1 MKKLLLLFILIP
13 IWGLS
18 QNSLEEVPIF
28 PGCENK
34 RNKRKCFDKK
44 LRQHILTSFY
54 YPKEAI
60 VRKEE
65 GRVYVQFVINSD
77 GIISSIKA
85 RAPYKSLKEAAI
97 KIISNLSSKKFIAG
111 KVDGKNVNVPFTI
124 PITFILDSQSCKL

>member
-1 MKKLLLLFILIP
+1 MKKLLVLLLIAP
-13 IWGLS
+13 VLGFG
-18 QNSLEEVPIF
+18 QNSSEEVPIF

-65 GRVYVQFVINSD
+65 GRVYIQFVINSD

-97 KIISNLSSKKFIAG
+97 KIISSLSSNKFIPG
-111 KVDGKNVNVPFTI
+111 KVDGKNVDVPFTI
-124 PITFILDSQSCKL
+124 PMTFRLASQSCEL

>member
-1 MKKLLLLFILIP
+1 MKNLLFLFLLIP
-13 IWGLS
+13 ICALS

-34 RNKRKCFDKK
+34 RNKRKCFEKK
-44 LRQHILTSFY
+44 LRQHILTFFY

-65 GRVYVQFVINSD
+65 GKVYIQFVINSD
-77 GIISSIKA
+77 GVISSIKA

-97 KIISNLSSKKFIAG
+97 KIISRLSSNKFIPG
-111 KVDGKNVNVPFTI
+111 KVDGKNVDVPFTI
-124 PITFILDSQSCKL
+124 PITFRLASQSCEL

>member
-1 MKKLLLLFILIP
+1 MKKLLLLLLVAP
-13 IWGLS
+13 VLGLG
-18 QNSLEEVPIF
+18 QNSSEEVPIF

-44 LRQHILTSFY
+44 LRQHILNSFY

-60 VRKEE
+60 DRKEE
-65 GRVYVQFVINSD
+65 GRVYIKFVINSD

-97 KIISNLSSKKFIAG
+97 KIISNLSSKNLYREKLMG
-111 KVDGKNVNVPFTI
+111 KVSMFLSLYP
-124 PITFILDSQSCKL
+124 

>member
-97 KIISNLSSKKFIAG
+97 KIISNLSSKKFIPG
-111 KVDGKNVNVPFTI
+111 KVDGKNVNVPYTI

>member
-1 MKKLLLLFILIP
+1 MKKLLLLLLIAP
-13 IWGLS
+13 VLGFG
-18 QNSLEEVPIF
+18 QNSSEEVPIY

-44 LRQHILTSFY
+44 LRQHILTFFY

-65 GRVYVQFVINSD
+65 GRVYIQFIINSD
-77 GIISSIKA
+77 GDITSVNA

-97 KIISNLSSKKFIAG
+97 KIISRLSSNKFIPG
-111 KVDGKNVNVPFTI
+111 KVDGKNVDVPFTI
-124 PITFILDSQSCKL
+124 PITFRLSSQSCEL

>member
-1 MKKLLLLFILIP
+1 MKKLLLLLLIAP
-13 IWGLS
+13 VLGFG
-18 QNSLEEVPIF
+18 QNSSEEVPIY

-44 LRQHILTSFY
+44 LRQHILTFFY

-65 GRVYVQFVINSD
+65 GRVYIQFIINSD
-77 GIISSIKA
+77 GDITSVNA

-97 KIISNLSSKKFIAG
+97 KIISRLSSNKFIPG
-111 KVDGKNVNVPFTI
+111 KVDGKNVDVPFTI
-124 PITFILDSQSCKL
+124 PITFRLASQSCEL

>member
-1 MKKLLLLFILIP
+1 MKKLLLLLLVAPVLGF
-13 IWGLS
+13 G
-18 QNSLEEVPIF
+18 QNSSEEVPIF

-44 LRQHILTSFY
+44 LRQHILNSFY

-60 VRKEE
+60 DRKEE
-65 GRVYVQFVINSD
+65 GRVYIKFVINSD

-97 KIISNLSSKKFIAG
+97 KIISNLSSKKFIPG

-124 PITFILDSQSCKL
+124 PITFVLDSKSCEL

>member
-65 GRVYVQFVINSD
+65 GRVYIQFVINSD

-97 KIISNLSSKKFIAG
+97 KIISNLSSKKFIPG
-111 KVDGKNVNVPFTI
+111 KVDGKNVNVPYTI
-124 PITFILDSQSCKL
+124 PITFKLDSKSCEL

>member
-1 MKKLLLLFILIP
+1 MKKLLLLLLIAP
-13 IWGLS
+13 VLGFG
-18 QNSLEEVPIF
+18 QNSSEEVPIY

-44 LRQHILTSFY
+44 LRQHILTTFY

-65 GRVYVQFVINSD
+65 GRVYIQFIINSD
-77 GIISSIKA
+77 GDITSVNA

-97 KIISNLSSKKFIAG
+97 KIISRLSSNKFIPG
-111 KVDGKNVNVPFTI
+111 KVDGKSVNVPFTI
-124 PITFILDSQSCKL
+124 PITFILDSKSCEL

>member
-1 MKKLLLLFILIP
+1 MKKLLLLLLVAPVLGF
-13 IWGLS
+13 G
-18 QNSLEEVPIF
+18 QNSSEEVPIF

-44 LRQHILTSFY
+44 LRQHILNSFY

-60 VRKEE
+60 DRKEE
-65 GRVYVQFVINSD
+65 GRVYIKFVINSD

-85 RAPYKSLKEAAI
+85 RAQYKSLKEAAI
-97 KIISNLSSKKFIAG
+97 KIISHLSSKKFIPG
-111 KVDGKNVNVPFTI
+111 KVDGKNVNVPYTI